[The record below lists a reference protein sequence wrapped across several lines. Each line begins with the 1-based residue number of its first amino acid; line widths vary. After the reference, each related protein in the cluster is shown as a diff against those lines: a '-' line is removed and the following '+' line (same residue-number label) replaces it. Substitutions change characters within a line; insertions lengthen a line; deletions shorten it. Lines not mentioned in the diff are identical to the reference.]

1 MGLLN
6 IYGVPA
12 SKIIGTNDEISFG
25 ICFSDVVCDVA
36 VYDSLGDLVKF
47 GLVASV
53 CGALATC
60 LYCRMADGFYD
71 CCAVGADSAK
81 IDSKNRTEMVTL

>member
-1 MGLLN
+1 M
-6 IYGVPA
+6 YDVGV
-12 SKIIGTNDEISFG
+12 SKLIGVHDEISFG

-60 LYCRMADGFYD
+60 LYCRMAGGFYY
-71 CCAVGADSAK
+71 CCAVGTDGTK

>member
-1 MGLLN
+1 M
-6 IYGVPA
+6 YDVGV
-12 SKIIGTNDEISFG
+12 SKLIGVHDEISFG

-47 GLVASV
+47 GLVAAV

-60 LYCRMADGFYD
+60 LYCRMAGGFYY
-71 CCAVGADSAK
+71 CCAVGTDGTK